1 VENAGSGGKRG
12 VWWKTRGLSGKHGGK
27 RIFLT
32 KMRSL
37 NFVIVNCNENQ
48 FRFSAWNTFFDQ
60 KLSKLNKSYYTWLVS
75 CTARQNMLLS
85 KFAKIRFSVT
95 WIKYFTSK
103 LVGFL
108 EGAGK
113 KYHCMILRADLNS
126 LKVISVNFLAYW
138 LNKWRIKKRSTCGNS
153 WADCVGK
160 WKLLQ
165 GNINEPMFLPSSNEN
180 LHRR

>member
-1 VENAGSGGKRG
+1 MPITPPPPSPPNVFHHWYRLGGRRGAGVPGYGVPGCGKRG
-12 VWWKTRGLSGKHGGK
+12 LWWKTRGLSGKHGGK

-60 KLSKLNKSYYTWLVS
+60 NLSKLNKSYYTWLVS

-85 KFAKIRFSVT
+85 KFAKIIFSVT

-113 KYHCMILRADLNS
+113 KNII
-126 LKVISVNFLAYW
+126 VWFW
-138 LNKWRIKKRSTCGNS
+138 GQF
-153 WADCVGK
+153 
-160 WKLLQ
+160 KLSKS
-165 GNINEPMFLPSSNEN
+165 PFC
-180 LHRR
+180 